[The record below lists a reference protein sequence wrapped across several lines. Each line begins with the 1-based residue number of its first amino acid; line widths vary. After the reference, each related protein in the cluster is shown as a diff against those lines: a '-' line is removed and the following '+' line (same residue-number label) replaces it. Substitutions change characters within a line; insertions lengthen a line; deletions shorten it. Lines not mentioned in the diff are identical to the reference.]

1 MELADILETT
11 QQAEPEEA
19 EPVNKSMEIGFH
31 KKKKPINKQAE
42 DLFLTETSPETVIA
56 MQKGEIALSTMPTNL
71 DPEVSKCLI
80 ELIQLVEEMDFGMTV
95 KF

>member
-1 MELADILETT
+1 MELSDILETT
-11 QQAEPEEA
+11 QQAEPEESS

-42 DLFLTETSPETVIA
+42 DLFLTETSPETVLA

-71 DPEVSKCLI
+71 DPEVSKCLN
-80 ELIQLVEEMDFGMTV
+80 ELIQFVEEMDFGMTV
-95 KF
+95 F